1 MTQAPPP
8 FPEALP
14 PEAPAIERK
23 QKRSWMQMLA
33 GLAWIVLC
41 FELGA
46 FLLVYPWMD
55 GWDTNMFATF
65 RPGWQETWMSPWLR
79 GAVSGVG
86 AVNIIISLV
95 ELFRYLRDWL
105 FAGTGP
111 EVG

>member
-1 MTQAPPP
+1 VTPAPPP
-8 FPEALP
+8 M
-14 PEAPAIERK
+14 PAAVPGK
-23 QKRSWMQMLA
+23 VPAKRSWWEVLS
-33 GLAWIVLC
+33 GLAWIVLS

-55 GWDTNMFATF
+55 GWDTNLFATWK
-65 RPGWQETWMSPWLR
+65 PGWQRWWTDPWVR
-79 GAVSGVG
+79 GAVSGLG

-105 FAGTGP
+105 FPGSRP